1 MKHQIT
7 LRNLLKFMLIRGG
20 EILPDKLYLSWLYR
34 LYTGN
39 KLDWEAPI
47 TFTEKLQVLKLY
59 VNNTPLCTR
68 MADKYHVR
76 EIISNTLGEEYLI
89 PILGVWNSFDEINF
103 TSLPNQFVLKTTHDS
118 GGIVICKNKF
128 QLNLHEAKKKL
139 DSHIRENYF
148 YRGREYQYRGIPPRI
163 IAEQFMVDE
172 SGTDLKDYKFF
183 CFDGEPKVLFVASER
198 FNGKGEPARF
208 TYYDMDLNVLP
219 FSSRGHKI
227 SENPLS
233 EIPNFEEMKSCARI
247 LSKGFP
253 HLRVDFYNIN
263 GKVYFGELTFHHDGG
278 LVPFEPHDWNVRLGQ
293 MIHLPDKK

>member
-7 LRNLLKFMLIRGG
+7 WRNLLKFMLIRGG

-103 TSLPNQFVLKTTHDS
+103 TSLPNQFVL
-118 GGIVICKNKF
+118 
-128 QLNLHEAKKKL
+128 
-139 DSHIRENYF
+139 
-148 YRGREYQYRGIPPRI
+148 
-163 IAEQFMVDE
+163 
-172 SGTDLKDYKFF
+172 
-183 CFDGEPKVLFVASER
+183 
-198 FNGKGEPARF
+198 
-208 TYYDMDLNVLP
+208 
-219 FSSRGHKI
+219 
-227 SENPLS
+227 
-233 EIPNFEEMKSCARI
+233 
-247 LSKGFP
+247 
-253 HLRVDFYNIN
+253 
-263 GKVYFGELTFHHDGG
+263 
-278 LVPFEPHDWNVRLGQ
+278 
-293 MIHLPDKK
+293 